1 MRANDP
7 GRTFTESARR
17 AQIVVAAIDTIA
29 EVGFH
34 RASFAQI
41 ARRAGL
47 KSTGLISYH
56 FAGKDDLVAQVVA
69 TVYERI
75 GGAMAAR
82 VGAAGSP
89 TAMLAT
95 YISGVVEFIAAHRT
109 EMKALLEIFLNWSG
123 GSSYGAAEERSTAGH
138 LEAILRA
145 GQQSGEFRAFDVGV
159 MAMTVQ
165 RAVDGLPFA
174 LETRP
179 DLDLDLAARE
189 LVELFRR
196 AVVA

>member
-1 MRANDP
+1 MRANSAL
-7 GRTFTESARR
+7 TVTESARR
-17 AQIVVAAIDTIA
+17 AQIVAAAIETIA
-29 EVGFH
+29 SLGFAK
-34 RASFAQI
+34 ASFAQI

-56 FAGKDDLVAQVVA
+56 FAGKDELIAQVVA
-69 TVYERI
+69 TLYERM
-75 GGAMAAR
+75 GGVMAAR

-89 TAMLAT
+89 TAMLAA
-95 YISGVVEFIAAHRT
+95 YITGVVDYIGAHRA
-109 EMKALLEIFLNWSG
+109 EMKALLEIFLNWQG
-123 GSSYGAAEERSTAGH
+123 TSYGPAQERSTASH

-145 GQQSGEFRAFDVGV
+145 GQQTGEFRAFDVGV

-179 DLDLDLAARE
+179 DLELAVCARE
-189 LVELFRR
+189 LVTLFDR
-196 AVVA
+196 AVRA